1 MVNENRETFFDLPNS
16 PEEFGVVLPLPELR
30 KIDYTALEWNALV
43 RSFIEYIK
51 TYFPDQFNDFT
62 ASNAVM
68 MLAELMAYGASNASL
83 HADILANEAFLPTA
97 KTRNA
102 VDQHLKLI
110 NRPIKRQTP
119 AVVDIS
125 CRIRTTIDQTVK
137 IQAGE
142 RFSIVGPDG
151 EKVIYELYRAPG
163 DFTSPIE
170 ILPNR
175 SGVIAVGI
183 EGQFQDPINVL
194 SDGNKRQTITVAD
207 ALILNEPIYVDVT
220 VGSDE
225 NGNPII
231 SRWTRVAAIERAGA
245 NDEVY
250 EVRFFDN
257 GADIIFGDDI
267 NGKAPISGQQI
278 SVKYR
283 TGGGIRGRI
292 APYAINESRS
302 ILLDSGA
309 SVAIDFRNIE
319 ASSGGKDEESL
330 DVARRV
336 APKEASALKSATTG
350 QDYAVIAK
358 NFSHPVFGSVMKAVA
373 TTRTEL
379 NANLVELYVLAEG
392 PRGIPVTPSEGLKR
406 GMKSFFAPIMV
417 LTDELRVY
425 DGELL
430 PVDVEMQVTIA
441 RGADQ
446 SLVIDNVN
454 KAIDDFFNITNREMG
469 QGLYKAQLYEKI
481 QRIDGV
487 RFVSIHS
494 PADNLYPF
502 EKDSTEFDNVVKHN
516 QLIVLGQKKIDFFA
530 EKETR

>member
-1 MVNENRETFFDLPNS
+1 MTNRETFFDLPNS
-16 PEEFGVVLPLPELR
+16 PEEFGVILPPPELR

-62 ASNAVM
+62 ASNAVI
-68 MLAELMAYGASNASL
+68 MLAELMAYGASNAAL
-83 HADILANEAFLPTA
+83 HADVLANEAFLPTA

-102 VDQHLKLI
+102 IDQHLKLI

-119 AVVDIS
+119 AIVDIS
-125 CRIRTTIDQTVK
+125 CRLRTTIPVSVK
-137 IQAGE
+137 IQPGE
-142 RFSIVGPDG
+142 RFTINGADG
-151 EKVIYELYRAPG
+151 DPVTYELYRAPG
-163 DFTSPIE
+163 DFKSPIE
-170 ILPNR
+170 VMPNK
-175 SGVIAVGI
+175 SGVVAVGI
-183 EGQFQDPINVL
+183 EGKFENPVEVI
-194 SDGNKRQTITVAD
+194 SDGNKQQTITIPEPR
-207 ALILNEPIYVDVT
+207 ILNEPIYVDVT
-220 VGSDE
+220 DGSTV
-225 NGNPII
+225 
-231 SRWTRVAAIERAGA
+231 SRWTRVSAIERAGA

-250 EVRFFDN
+250 EVRFFEN
-257 GADIIFGDDI
+257 GADIIFGDNI
-267 NGKAPISGQQI
+267 NGKCPISGQQI
-278 SVKYR
+278 TVQYR

-292 APYAINESRS
+292 GAAVINESRQ
-302 ILLDSGA
+302 IQIDPPASGF
-309 SVAIDFRNIE
+309 VEIDFRNLE
-319 ASSGGKDEESL
+319 ASSGGTDEESL

-336 APKEASALKSATTG
+336 APKEASALQSATTG

-358 NFSHPVFGSVMKAVA
+358 NFSHPIFGSVMKAVA

-392 PRGIPVTPSEGLKR
+392 PDGNPVTPSEGLKR
-406 GMKSFFAPIMV
+406 GMKAFFAPIMV

-430 PVDVEMQVTIA
+430 PVDLEMQVTVA

-454 KAIDDFFNITNREMG
+454 KAVEDFFDITNREMG

-481 QRIDGV
+481 QKIDGV

-494 PADNLYPF
+494 PVDNIYPI
-502 EKDSTEFDNVVKHN
+502 EKDSTSIDNTVKYN

-530 EKETR
+530 ERETR